1 MITVPHNLL
10 FSAYNT
16 LLIFYSKGQRSMT
29 FNLINSTDEVRVSS
43 QYFTK
48 TNKNKTSIL
57 NLKED
62 VNSVYLKT

>member
-1 MITVPHNLL
+1 
-10 FSAYNT
+10 
-16 LLIFYSKGQRSMT
+16 MT
-29 FNLINSTDEVRVSS
+29 FNLIVQTMWELALSKYE
-43 QYFTK
+43 K